1 MQLEITSRP
10 GKRVLAANAN
20 TSSFASKVPTITEP
34 TNDGVLDLLNAGTG
48 VIVPQYLKLWPIGL
62 SANDDAYSMRVIG
75 WTRIGSGP
83 NAGTLWYP
91 TVLCELACIMGS
103 TTGVAGSPVLN
114 TEFFCDVITVVTQ
127 GVIAGTDNAL
137 ATTFGNI
144 EITSPGNDLIAYALI
159 PTMGFEK
166 LEFQFDQTTNTPTM
180 NVLVSAI

>member
-20 TSSFASKVPTITEP
+20 TSSFASKVPTTTEP
-34 TNDGVLDLLNAGTG
+34 TNDGVLDLLAGG
-48 VIVPQYLKLWPIGL
+48 SGIIVPRFLKLWPIGL
-62 SANDDAYSMRVIG
+62 SSDDDAFSVRVLG

-114 TEFFCDVITVVTQ
+114 TEFFCDTITVVTQ
-127 GVIAGTDNAL
+127 GVLAGTDNAL
-137 ATTFGNI
+137 ATTIGNI
-144 EITSPGNDLIAYALI
+144 EITSPGANLIAYAVI
-159 PTMGFEK
+159 PTLAFEK

-180 NVLVSAI
+180 NVIVSAI